1 MMDAVSLIVAALAAG
16 ALAGAQ
22 GTATQAVQDA
32 YQKTKELAR
41 RRFADNPAGEVA
53 LDKHEHQPDAWKGAL
68 AATLTESDAEADT
81 ELIAQAQSLMALL
94 DPPGAREGKFRVII
108 TDSEKFQIGDHN
120 TMIN

>member
-32 YQKTKELAR
+32 YQKTKELVR

-68 AATLTESDAEADT
+68 AATLTESDAEAPWASRHP
-81 ELIAQAQSLMALL
+81 AQIWKV
-94 DPPGAREGKFRVII
+94 D
-108 TDSEKFQIGDHN
+108 
-120 TMIN
+120 